1 MVALCFDSVI
11 VATGSNERPISCGE
25 LAIFGGMPDHESR
38 SAAGDKGRQGF
49 FAEVWRSIFPRP
61 LVPKTERERRRSII
75 QYFALHMRPVRT
87 RRSTLP
93 YSHTFGLGGS
103 SLVLIGLMIFTGVL
117 LMLVYEPT
125 PERAYDSVVG
135 LQGQFLFGGLVRNI
149 HHWSANLLVAVAL
162 LHMLRVLLTG
172 GFHGPR
178 RFNWVLGLG
187 LLAGVLAANFTGYL
201 LPWDQLAF
209 WAVTICTGMFGYVP
223 WIGEW
228 LQTVARGGAEVGSA
242 TLVIFYT
249 FHTTL
254 VPVALVLLM
263 GFHFWRVRK
272 AGGVV
277 DPRPP
282 QEIPDEKPDYVST
295 LPELLMRELA
305 AALAL
310 IALVLVVSVF
320 FDAPL
325 GSPANPGMST
335 NPAKA
340 PWYFVGFQEL
350 QLHLHPLIAVVIIP
364 LLVTLALLL
373 IPYLRYGREQ
383 TGPWFLSATG
393 RRSALM
399 AAVVGLV
406 TTPALIVFDELVL
419 QPGAGLPTLFGRGL
433 LPLVFVGAAVFGFRA
448 LLVKKFGATTSEVVQ
463 AVFVL
468 FLAVLVILTL
478 TGVWFRGPGMAL
490 VWPWG

>member
-1 MVALCFDSVI
+1 MSDEKPPGPEGKDRGRAL
-11 VATGSNERPISCGE
+11 
-25 LAIFGGMPDHESR
+25 L
-38 SAAGDKGRQGF
+38 
-49 FAEVWRSIFPRP
+49 AEVWRSIFPRP
-61 LVPKTERERRRSII
+61 IRPRTERERRRKVLE
-75 QYFALHMRPVRT
+75 FFVLHMRPVRV

-117 LMLVYEPT
+117 MMLVYEPT
-125 PERAYDSVVG
+125 PERAYDSVVS
-135 LQGQFLFGGLVRNI
+135 LHDQFLFGGLVRNV
-149 HHWSANLLVAVAL
+149 HHWSANILVAVVL
-162 LHMLRVLLTG
+162 LHMLRVFFTG

-178 RFNWVLGLG
+178 RFNWVIGLG

-228 LQTVARGGAEVGSA
+228 LQGMARGGAEVGPA

-254 VPVALVLLM
+254 VPVFLILLM

-282 QEIPDEKPDYVST
+282 DEVDEENPDYVST

-310 IALVLVVSVF
+310 IAGTVVLSVF
-320 FDAPL
+320 VNAPL
-325 GSPANPGMST
+325 GAPANPGMST

-350 QLHLHPLIAVVIIP
+350 QLHFHPLIAVVAIP
-364 LLVTLALLL
+364 ALVALALLA
-373 IPYLRYGREQ
+373 IPYLRYP
-383 TGPWFLSATG
+383 TVLSGPWLLTTTG
-393 RRSALM
+393 RKTALYSA
-399 AAVVGLV
+399 AAGLV
-406 TTPALIVFDELVL
+406 LTPALIVFDELVL
-419 QPGAGLPTLFGRGL
+419 QPGAGLPSLVARGL
-433 LPLVFVGAAVFGFRA
+433 VPLAGIGLVVFASQR
-448 LLVKKFGATTSEVVQ
+448 LLVAKFGASRGEVVQ
-463 AVFVL
+463 AIFVL
-468 FLAVLVILTL
+468 LLAVLVVLTI

-490 VWPWG
+490 VWPWE

>member
-1 MVALCFDSVI
+1 MRNVQRPESDQDSD
-11 VATGSNERPISCGE
+11 G
-25 LAIFGGMPDHESR
+25 
-38 SAAGDKGRQGF
+38 AGFWRG
-49 FAEVWRSIFPRP
+49 VWRSIFPRP
-61 LVPKTERERRRSII
+61 IRPRTERERRRTILE
-75 QYFALHMRPVRT
+75 FFVLHMRPVRV

-93 YSHTFGLGGS
+93 YTHTFGLGGS
-103 SLVLIGLMIFTGVL
+103 SLTLIGLMICTGVL
-117 LMLVYEPT
+117 LMLAYEPS

-135 LQGQFLFGGLVRNI
+135 LSDQFLFGGLVRNI
-149 HHWSANLLVAVAL
+149 HHWSANILVAVVL
-162 LHMLRVLLTG
+162 LHMLRVVLTG

-178 RFNWVLGLG
+178 RFNWVLGVG
-187 LLAGVLAANFTGYL
+187 LLAAVLAANFTGYL
-201 LPWDQLAF
+201 LPWDQLAY
-209 WAVTICTGMFGYVP
+209 WAITICTGMFGYVP

-228 LQTVARGGAEVGSA
+228 LQGMARGGAEVGPA

-282 QEIPDEKPDYVST
+282 EDVRDNEDDFVST

-310 IALVLVVSVF
+310 IAFVLILAVF
-320 FDAPL
+320 VDAPL
-325 GSPANPGMST
+325 GAPANPGMST

-350 QLHLHPLIAVVIIP
+350 QLHFHPLIAVVVVP
-364 LLVTLALLL
+364 VLAALALLA
-373 IPYLRYGREQ
+373 IPYLRYPKEMS
-383 TGPWFLSATG
+383 GPWFLSVTG
-393 RRSALM
+393 RRTAVV
-399 AAVVGLV
+399 AAVFGFAV
-406 TTPALIVFDELVL
+406 TPMFIVLDELLL
-419 QPGAGLPTLFGRGL
+419 QPGAGLPSLLGRGFVPL
-433 LPLVFVGAAVFGFRA
+433 LLLGAGVYGLRT
-448 LLVKKFGATTSEVVQ
+448 LMVRRLGASKAEVVQ
-463 AVFVL
+463 AMFVL
-468 FLAVLVILTL
+468 FLAVLAVLTV

>member
-1 MVALCFDSVI
+1 MGFAS
-11 VATGSNERPISCGE
+11 AYKPSNTA
-25 LAIFGGMPDHESR
+25 LAIFGGMSDERRPDTDQDLQP
-38 SAAGDKGRQGF
+38 SAF
-49 FAEVWRSIFPRP
+49 FSEVWRSIFPRP
-61 LVPKTERERRRSII
+61 IVPRTERERRRKILE
-75 QYFALHMRPVRT
+75 FFVLHMRPARV

-93 YSHTFGLGGS
+93 YTHTFGLGGS
-103 SLVLIGLMIFTGVL
+103 SLTLIGLMISTGVL
-117 LMLVYEPT
+117 LMLAYEPS
-125 PERAYDSVVG
+125 PERAYDSVVA
-135 LQGQFLFGGLVRNI
+135 LQDQLLFGGLVRNI
-149 HHWSANLLVAVAL
+149 HHWSANLLVAVVL
-162 LHMLRVLLTG
+162 LHMLRVFLTG
-172 GFHGPR
+172 GFHGAR

-187 LLAGVLAANFTGYL
+187 LLAAILAANFTGYL

-228 LQTVARGGAEVGSA
+228 LQGMARGGTEVGAA

-254 VPVALVLLM
+254 VPVALVLLT

-277 DPRPP
+277 DPRPLEHVP
-282 QEIPDEKPDYVST
+282 AKDDDFVST

-310 IALVLVVSVF
+310 IAFVVLLSVF

-325 GSPANPGMST
+325 GAPANPGMST

-350 QLHLHPLIAVVIIP
+350 QLHFHPVIAVVVIP
-364 LLVTLALLL
+364 MLVALALLAV
-373 IPYLRYGREQ
+373 PYLRYPKEVS
-383 TGPWFLSATG
+383 GPWFLSDTG
-393 RRSALM
+393 RRTAIAAAALGC
-399 AAVVGLV
+399 VVTPVLIGL
-406 TTPALIVFDELVL
+406 DELLL
-419 QPGAGLPTLFGRGL
+419 QPGSGLPSLFGRGL
-433 LPLVFVGAAVFGFRA
+433 VPLVVLGAGVVGFRA
-448 LLVKKFGATTSEVVQ
+448 LLVKRIGASKAEVVQ
-463 AVFVL
+463 AFFIL
-468 FLAVLVILTL
+468 FLAGLAVLTI

-490 VWPWG
+490 VWPWEVGG